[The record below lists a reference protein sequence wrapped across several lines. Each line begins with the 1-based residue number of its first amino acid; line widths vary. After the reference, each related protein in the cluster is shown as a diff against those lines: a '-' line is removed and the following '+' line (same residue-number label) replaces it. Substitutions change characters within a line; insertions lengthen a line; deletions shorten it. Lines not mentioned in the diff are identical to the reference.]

1 MHCAACRFSCGSRS
15 NLVRGASP
23 PGTPLHRRSGG
34 PHGPLRSGGSLAV
47 LARGAGIC
55 DSHRCARF
63 RFAEAPA
70 DGLRRILD
78 LGSRSRLPGF
88 FFSRIGFCVQKEAA
102 RAQKAILRR
111 RAARL
116 CMQFALGFA
125 LRRPCRHAPVV
136 YQPGAP
142 RRNRVGIGGLLKTC
156 HRQVKREEGEGRR
169 EKHSCDSRVF
179 PSAFCLLP

>member
-1 MHCAACRFSCGSRS
+1 VARSLCSLAAQESAIRI
-15 NLVRGASP
+15 
-23 PGTPLHRRSGG
+23 
-34 PHGPLRSGGSLAV
+34 AV
-47 LARGAGIC
+47 LASA
-55 DSHRCARF
+55 SLK
-63 RFAEAPA
+63 
-70 DGLRRILD
+70 LRRTGSGRILD

-142 RRNRVGIGGLLKTC
+142 RRNRVGIGGLLKTSPTSETG
-156 HRQVKREEGEGRR
+156 RERR
-169 EKHSCDSRVF
+169 EKGEAFVRFENF
-179 PSAFCLLP
+179 PFCLLPSPLTRADFSAVCSSARKFPR